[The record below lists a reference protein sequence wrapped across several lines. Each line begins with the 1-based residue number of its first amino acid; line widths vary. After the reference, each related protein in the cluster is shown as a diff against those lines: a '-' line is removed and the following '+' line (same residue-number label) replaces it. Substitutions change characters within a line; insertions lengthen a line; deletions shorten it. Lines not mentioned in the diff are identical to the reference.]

1 MKLKADDI
9 NDNFPPGPSS
19 MLPTKI
25 LRQFIKDPLKTLTE
39 IAREYGEISYFKM
52 GSQHVY
58 LLNNPDYIERI
69 LIYDHG
75 NFKKGPR
82 LQTAK
87 RVLGEGLVTSEGEY
101 HRSQRKLIQPVFLP
115 KMIASYDKIM
125 SEYAYSMCH
134 QWNSGDLVDIH
145 DEMMKV
151 TLRIICKSIMSYDVE
166 SQEADQVSKALEISK
181 NYMKRLQH
189 PIGQVLDHIPILPKV
204 AESRN
209 AIKTL
214 DSIVYKIISDRR
226 KMNLER
232 ENMSNDNNDILI
244 NKNNNNTT
252 TINDKIKKDENKT
265 EKQNNNK
272 QKIKENSII
281 KETTTREISKDLLS
295 RLMYNISSDITIKNS
310 TNNETNNNDN
320 IMSDL
325 QLRDQLITFL
335 IAGHETTAN
344 ALTWTF
350 YLLAQNPNV
359 EEKLYQE
366 IKFVLKDKKVSSFDD
381 LSKLKYTEKVF
392 RESLRVYPPVWT
404 MGRFVQEPYTIGEYT
419 IPTGSTILMSQYVMH
434 HNSKYYNDPLIFNPD
449 RWTDEF
455 KRNLPRF
462 AYFPFGGGI
471 RGCIG
476 ESFAWQ
482 EGILLLSTILKYWK
496 LELAPNQNVKLDPGI
511 TLNPKKGIKMKIRKR
526 ID

>member
-1 MKLKADDI
+1 MKHKVATATADDTI
-9 NDNFPPGPSS
+9 NFPPGPSS
-19 MLPTKI
+19 LLPTKI

-39 IAREYGEISYFKM
+39 IAKDYGEISYFKM
-52 GSQHVY
+52 GTQNVY
-58 LLNNPDYIERI
+58 LINNPDYIERI
-69 LIYDHG
+69 LIYDHS

-101 HRSQRKLIQPVFLP
+101 HLSQRKLIQPVFHP
-115 KMIASYDKIM
+115 KMIASYDNIM
-125 SEYAYSMCH
+125 SEYAYNMCNN
-134 QWNSGDLVDIH
+134 WNDGDILDIH

-151 TLRIICKSIMSYDVE
+151 TLRIICKSVMSYDIE
-166 SQEADQVSKALEISK
+166 SEEADQISKALDISK

-204 AESRN
+204 AESRT

-214 DSIVYKIISDRR
+214 DSIVYRIISDRR
-226 KMNLER
+226 QLMFKSK
-232 ENMSNDNNDILI
+232 SNSNS
-244 NKNNNNTT
+244 NNNQE
-252 TINDKIKKDENKT
+252 IT
-265 EKQNNNK
+265 E
-272 QKIKENSII
+272 
-281 KETTTREISKDLLS
+281 EISKDLLS
-295 RLMYNISSDITIKNS
+295 RLMINSSPNNSPLSHQQTKDEKTNI
-310 TNNETNNNDN
+310 EM
-320 IMSDL
+320 MSDL
-325 QLRDQLITFL
+325 QLRDQVITFL

-350 YLLAQNPNV
+350 YLLTQNPDV

-366 IKFVLKDKKVSSFDD
+366 IKSVIGDKKVSTYEDI
-381 LSKLKYTEKVF
+381 SKLKYTEKVF
-392 RESLRVYPPVWT
+392 RESMRVYPPVWT
-404 MGRFVQEPYTIGEYT
+404 LGRFVQEPYSIGEYT

-434 HNSKYYNDPLIFNPD
+434 HNSKYYNDPHIFNPD

-455 KRNLPRF
+455 KRHLPRF

-496 LELAPNQNVKLDPGI
+496 IELVFNQKVKADPGI

-526 ID
+526 IH